1 MRFQRNL
8 GVCRVAF
15 GPLCRLSFKQPL
27 VSRTNVLK
35 QIEVIE

>member
-8 GVCRVAF
+8 GVCRAAF
-15 GPLCRLSFKQPL
+15 GLLYRLSFKQPL